1 MFYFIDLL
9 EMLIKLSYDH
19 YFFSFTVTISTSQS
33 YCMIPIS
40 VSYRY
45 EFIPTLNFNIMIT
58 NTLCMMY
65 NIGQKVPDFGE
76 LL

>member
-9 EMLIKLSYDH
+9 DNADQIKLWL
-19 YFFSFTVTISTSQS
+19 FFLLTVTISTSQS

>member
-9 EMLIKLSYDH
+9 EMLIKLNYD

>member
-9 EMLIKLSYDH
+9 DNADQIKLWL
-19 YFFSFTVTISTSQS
+19 FFSFTVTISTSQS

-40 VSYRY
+40 ISYRY

-65 NIGQKVPDFGE
+65 NVGQKVPDFGE